1 MSVKELV
8 IEKIKEMPESSSFEE
23 IEERIHFM
31 SGIQKAIDSVDSGKS
46 LSTDQVRQKIK
57 EWSTK

>member
-1 MSVKELV
+1 MSIKELV

-23 IEERIHFM
+23 IEERIHFI
-31 SGIQKAIDSVDSGKS
+31 SGIQKAIDSVDSGRS

>member
-1 MSVKELV
+1 MSIKELV

-31 SGIQKAIDSVDSGKS
+31 SGVEKAMDSVDSGNG

-57 EWSTK
+57 EWSIK

>member
-1 MSVKELV
+1 MSIKELV

>member
-31 SGIQKAIDSVDSGKS
+31 SGIQKAIDSIDSGKS
-46 LSTDQVRQKIK
+46 VSTDEVRQKIK
-57 EWSTK
+57 EWSTQ

>member
-23 IEERIHFM
+23 IEERVHFM

-46 LSTDQVRQKIK
+46 FSTDQVRQKIK

>member
-23 IEERIHFM
+23 IEECIHFM

-46 LSTDQVRQKIK
+46 FSTDQVRQKIK

>member
-1 MSVKELV
+1 MSIKELV

-46 LSTDQVRQKIK
+46 LSTGQVRQKIK

>member
-23 IEERIHFM
+23 IEKRIHFM
-31 SGIQKAIDSVDSGKS
+31 SGVQKAMDSIDSGKS
-46 LSTDQVRQKIK
+46 LSTEQVRQKIK
-57 EWSTK
+57 EWSTQ

>member
-1 MSVKELV
+1 MSIKELV
-8 IEKIKEMPESSSFEE
+8 IEKIKEMPESSSFAE

-46 LSTDQVRQKIK
+46 FSTDQVRQKIK